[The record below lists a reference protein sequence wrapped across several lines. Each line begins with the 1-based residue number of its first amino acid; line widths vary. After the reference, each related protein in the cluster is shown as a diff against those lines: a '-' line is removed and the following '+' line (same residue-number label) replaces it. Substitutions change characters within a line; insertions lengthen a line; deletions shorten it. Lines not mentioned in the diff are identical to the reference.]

1 MDTATLI
8 TAAVNRKFGRIV
20 DSERAG
26 NYIAGIGEVIPMI
39 LKPNK
44 LAVTSMQRQIRRGGF
59 DPRTV
64 NDGGLVF
71 S

>member
-1 MDTATLI
+1 
-8 TAAVNRKFGRIV
+8 VNRKFRRIV

-39 LKPNK
+39 LRRYK
-44 LAVTSMQRQIRRGGF
+44 LAVGVMQPGTAQGF

-64 NDGGLVF
+64 NDGGGVF